1 MKNTVLA
8 AVIAAALT
16 LPYRA
21 EARALT
27 IVTKLNR
34 FGGWSGAYV
43 VLYLLGPGNKY
54 EKTIW
59 MAGRHHWIY
68 HELSAW
74 DRANHG
80 NWRGVDGVTGASV
93 GSGQTL
99 TVHTHISDALIN
111 AGYSIA
117 VDSKAYGRPA
127 REDVRIP
134 LTTKNSGRLVH
145 THGYV
150 REFYYRM

>member
-1 MKNTVLA
+1 MKNTVIA
-8 AVIAAALT
+8 AVLAAALA
-16 LPYRA
+16 LPYQA
-21 EARALT
+21 KARTVT
-27 IVTKLNR
+27 IVARMNR

-43 VLYLLGPGNKY
+43 ALYLVGPNNQY
-54 EKTIW
+54 VKTVW

-68 HELSAW
+68 HELVAW

-99 TVHTHISDALIN
+99 TIHTDIADSLIN
-111 AGYSIA
+111 AGYSLV
-117 VDSKAYGRPA
+117 VDSKAYARPS

-134 LTTKNSGRLVH
+134 LSTQDNGRVVR
-145 THGYV
+145 THGYIN
-150 REFYYRM
+150 EFYYRM